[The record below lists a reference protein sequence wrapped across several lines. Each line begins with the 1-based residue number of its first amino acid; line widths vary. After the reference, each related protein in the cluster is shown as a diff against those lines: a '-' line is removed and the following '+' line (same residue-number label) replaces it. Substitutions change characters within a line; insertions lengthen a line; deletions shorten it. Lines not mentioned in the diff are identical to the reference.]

1 LHVTVRADAVKDSF
15 LFRMQLLLLLT
26 LVPFQPVSSGVAHP
40 GSTERVGLAQLP
52 RDSLPAPRGFVN
64 DFAGVIAP
72 QAAAR
77 MEATL
82 QEVQRLT
89 HGDIAVV
96 TLPDIGRREASD
108 VALQIGREWKLGGA
122 GQAGDPSKNLGVVL
136 LLVPLKNHQP
146 GTGQVWISTGRGAEG
161 FLNDARA
168 GRIRDA
174 MIPALRNEDYSSA
187 LETGAG
193 LLAQAFADEFHVTLS
208 ASPPPPQVAEPQS
221 GPSLPKPLVAFVVFI
236 IIIIVF
242 SSIARAARGG
252 GLGAL
257 WWLSVLSGMRGSG
270 RGGWGGGGRWGGFG
284 GGGGG
289 GFGGFGGGGG
299 FSGGGAG
306 GRF

>member
-1 LHVTVRADAVKDSF
+1 MHV
-15 LFRMQLLLLLT
+15 LLLLALT
-26 LVPFQPVSSGVAHP
+26 
-40 GSTERVGLAQLP
+40 QLP
-52 RDSLPAPRGFVN
+52 SDSLPAPRGFVN
-64 DFAGVIAP
+64 DFAAVIDP

-77 MEATL
+77 METTL

-89 HGDIAVV
+89 HGDIAIV
-96 TLPDIGRREASD
+96 TLADIGGREASD
-108 VALQIGREWKLGGA
+108 VALQIGRQWKLGGA
-122 GQAGDPSKNLGVVL
+122 GPAGDPSKNLGVVL
-136 LLVPLKNHQP
+136 LLVPLHNHQP
-146 GTGQVWISTGRGAEG
+146 GTGQVYIATGRGAEG
-161 FLNDARA
+161 FLNDARV

-208 ASPPPPQVAEPQS
+208 TPSPVPQVDEPQTS
-221 GPSLPKPLVAFVVFI
+221 PGIPGPIVAFVVILLLI
-236 IIIIVF
+236 IIL
-242 SSIARAARGG
+242 SSIARAARGR
-252 GLGAL
+252 GLGVL
-257 WWLSVLSGMRGSG
+257 GWLSVLSGSGSG
-270 RGGWGGGGRWGGFG
+270 RGRWGGWGGGGSWGGFGG

>member
-1 LHVTVRADAVKDSF
+1 VREGGVKDSF
-15 LFRMQLLLLLT
+15 LFSMQLLLLL
-26 LVPFQPVSSGVAHP
+26 A
-40 GSTERVGLAQLP
+40 LAQQP
-52 RDSLPAPRGFVN
+52 DSLPPPRGFVN
-64 DFAGVIAP
+64 DFAGVIDS

-82 QEVQRLT
+82 REVQQLT

-122 GQAGDPSKNLGVVL
+122 GPAGDPSKNLGVVL
-136 LLVPLKNHQP
+136 LVVPLKNHQP
-146 GTGQVWISTGRGAEG
+146 GTGQVFIATGRGAEG

-187 LETGAG
+187 VETGAG

-208 ASPPPPQVAEPQS
+208 AAPQPQQVAEPQP
-221 GPSLPKPLVAFVVFI
+221 GPSLPGPIVAFVVFL
-236 IIIIVF
+236 IIIVVL
-242 SSIARAARGG
+242 SSIARVARGGGG

-270 RGGWGGGGRWGGFG
+270 RGRWGGGGWGGFGG

-306 GRF
+306 GHF

>member
-1 LHVTVRADAVKDSF
+1 
-15 LFRMQLLLLLT
+15 MQLLLLLA
-26 LVPFQPVSSGVAHP
+26 LV
-40 GSTERVGLAQLP
+40 QLP
-52 RDSLPAPRGFVN
+52 RDSLPSPRGFVN
-64 DFAGVIAP
+64 DFAGVIDP

-82 QEVQRLT
+82 LEVQQLT

-96 TLPDIGRREASD
+96 TLPDLSRREAGD
-108 VALQIGREWKLGGA
+108 VALQIGRQWKLGGA
-122 GQAGDPSKNLGVVL
+122 GAAGDPSKDLGVVL

-146 GTGQVWISTGRGAEG
+146 GTGQVYIATGKGAEG
-161 FLNDARA
+161 FITDADA
-168 GRIRDA
+168 GGIRDA
-174 MIPALRNEDYSSA
+174 MIPALRTEDYSSA

-193 LLAQAFADEFHVTLS
+193 LLAQAFAHEFHVTLS
-208 ASPPPPQVAEPQS
+208 APAPAPQVAEPQS
-221 GPSLPKPLVAFVVFI
+221 GPTLPGPIVAFVVFLI
-236 IIIIVF
+236 LIIVL

-270 RGGWGGGGRWGGFG
+270 RGGWGGGGGGWGGFG

>member
-1 LHVTVRADAVKDSF
+1 
-15 LFRMQLLLLLT
+15 MQLLLLL
-26 LVPFQPVSSGVAHP
+26 A
-40 GSTERVGLAQLP
+40 LAQLQ

-64 DFAGVIAP
+64 DFAGVVDP

-77 MEATL
+77 VEATL
-82 QEVQRLT
+82 REVQQLT
-89 HGDIAVV
+89 HGDIVVV
-96 TLPDIGRREASD
+96 TLSDIGRREASD
-108 VALQIGREWKLGGA
+108 VALQIGRQWKLGGA
-122 GQAGDPSKNLGVVL
+122 GPVGDPSKDLGVVL
-136 LLVPLKNHQP
+136 LVVPLKNHQP
-146 GTGQVWISTGRGAEG
+146 GTGQVYIATGKGAEG
-161 FLNDARA
+161 FLNDARV

-208 ASPPPPQVAEPQS
+208 GAPAAPPPVEPES
-221 GPSLPKPLVAFVVFI
+221 SPTLPGPIVAFVVFLVLI
-236 IIIIVF
+236 IIL
-242 SSIARAARGG
+242 STIARAARGG

-270 RGGWGGGGRWGGFG
+270 RGRWGGGGSWGGFG

>member
-1 LHVTVRADAVKDSF
+1 VRPGAVKDSF
-15 LFRMQLLLLLT
+15 HTSMQLLLLLA
-26 LVPFQPVSSGVAHP
+26 LVPFQPVYSGVAHP
-40 GSTERVGLAQLP
+40 GSTGRVGTALVQLP
-52 RDSLPAPRGFVN
+52 RDSLPPPRGFVN
-64 DFAGVIAP
+64 DFAAVIDP

-77 MEATL
+77 MEASL

-96 TLPDIGRREASD
+96 TLPDLGRREASD
-108 VALQIGREWKLGGA
+108 VALQIGRQWKLGGA
-122 GQAGDPSKNLGVVL
+122 GPVGDPSKDLGVVL
-136 LLVPLKNHQP
+136 LLVPLKNHQS
-146 GTGQVWISTGRGAEG
+146 GTGQVYIATGKGAEG
-161 FLNDARA
+161 FLNDARV

-208 ASPPPPQVAEPQS
+208 ASPAAPQAAEPQS
-221 GPSLPKPLVAFVVFI
+221 GPSLPKPIVAFVVFI

>member
-1 LHVTVRADAVKDSF
+1 
-15 LFRMQLLLLLT
+15 MQLLLLLA
-26 LVPFQPVSSGVAHP
+26 LVPFQPAPRIHPSGSGV
-40 GSTERVGLAQLP
+40 VGTALAQLP
-52 RDSLPAPRGFVN
+52 RDSLPPPRGFVN

-77 MEATL
+77 LEATL
-82 QEVQRLT
+82 AEVQRVT
-89 HGDIAVV
+89 HGDIVVV
-96 TLPDIGRREASD
+96 TMADLGRREASD
-108 VALQIGREWKLGGA
+108 VALQIGRQWKVGGA
-122 GQAGDPSKNLGVVL
+122 GPIGDPSKDLGVVL
-136 LLVPLKNHQP
+136 LLVPLKNHEP
-146 GTGQVWISTGRGAEG
+146 GTGQVYIATGKGAEG
-161 FLNDARA
+161 FLNDARV

-174 MIPALRNEDYSSA
+174 MIPSLRTEDYS
-187 LETGAG
+187 GATEIAVG
-193 LLAQAFADEFHVTLS
+193 LLAQAFANEFHVTLS
-208 ASPPPPQVAEPQS
+208 TPSPAPQAAEPQPQQ
-221 GPSLPKPLVAFVVFI
+221 GPALPGPIVAFVVFLVI
-236 IIIIVF
+236 IIIL

-270 RGGWGGGGRWGGFG
+270 RGRWGGGGGGWGGFG

>member
-1 LHVTVRADAVKDSF
+1 MH
-15 LFRMQLLLLLT
+15 LLLLLALT
-26 LVPFQPVSSGVAHP
+26 
-40 GSTERVGLAQLP
+40 QLP
-52 RDSLPAPRGFVN
+52 SDSLPAPRGFVN
-64 DFAGVIAP
+64 DFAAVIDP

-89 HGDIAVV
+89 HGDIAIV
-96 TLPDIGRREASD
+96 TLADIGGREASD
-108 VALQIGREWKLGGA
+108 VALQIGRQWKLGGA
-122 GQAGDPSKNLGVVL
+122 GPVGDPSKNLGVVL
-136 LLVPLKNHQP
+136 LLVPLHNHQA
-146 GTGQVWISTGRGAEG
+146 GTGQVYIATGRGAEG
-161 FLNDARA
+161 FLNDARV

-174 MIPALRNEDYSSA
+174 MIPALRDEDYSSA

-208 ASPPPPQVAEPQS
+208 TPSPVPQVDEPQT
-221 GPSLPKPLVAFVVFI
+221 GPRIPGPIVAFVVILLLI
-236 IIIIVF
+236 IIL
-242 SSIARAARGG
+242 SSIARVARRG

-257 WWLSVLSGMRGSG
+257 WWFSVLNGMRGSG
-270 RGGWGGGGRWGGFG
+270 RGRWGGWGGGGSWGGFG

-289 GFGGFGGGGG
+289 SGFGGFGGGGG